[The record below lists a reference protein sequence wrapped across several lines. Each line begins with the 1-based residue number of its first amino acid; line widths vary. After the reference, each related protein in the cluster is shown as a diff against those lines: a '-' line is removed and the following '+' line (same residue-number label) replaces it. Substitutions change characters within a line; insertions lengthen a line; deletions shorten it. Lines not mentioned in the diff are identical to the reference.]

1 MGIGCSLDI
10 TSTTRDRP
18 IRIERVDVPVWL
30 EKRPAGLLRDL
41 AERKRMTVWSCL
53 EEILLHPNDSVGPHT
68 TSQLKYIGE
77 LNKKHGIDY
86 DSHGSYRFAE
96 Q

>member
-41 AERKRMTVWSCL
+41 AERKRMTVWSFYCIRMTAL
-53 EEILLHPNDSVGPHT
+53 GRIRRRS
-68 TSQLKYIGE
+68 
-77 LNKKHGIDY
+77 
-86 DSHGSYRFAE
+86 
-96 Q
+96 